1 MGIHRSA
8 LQRRRRND
16 AKITKARNSIV
27 KTKERS
33 RRDARMTEAVK
44 ASDPPYAPAVT
55 SWLCAKLGKQARQ
68 ITSEDIKSLTT

>member
-16 AKITKARNSIV
+16 AKITKAQNSIG

-33 RRDARMTEAVK
+33 RRDERMTETVK
-44 ASDPPYAPAVT
+44 ASDPPYSPAVT
-55 SWLCAKLGKQARQ
+55 SWICRKLGKQARQ
-68 ITSEDIKSLTT
+68 VTSEDIKSLTT